1 MNNVQLYFKFFFS
14 SVGYSS
20 AKPQIPIVSG
30 IIGEIGKNF
39 LDSILKSSGV
49 LDLFKE
55 QDKYIPSDEFKDVI
69 QKLDQFKNSYSP
81 RAADLAGE
89 VKTLLND
96 ALDTYFMAA
105 NSVYEWCGVA
115 MKRLEQYNY
124 YLANLTRFK
133 IKLQHK
139 IIIQV
144 LEEGIK
150 RMTEAQK
157 SLDIASRSFNKAA
170 GQIVSLTAQLNDDF
184 NTESQYTKLELTRLE
199 KEKNDAKSCI
209 FWFCWENSKTRTI
222 DELKNLLNEK
232 LKGVKK
238 FHDDVKDALVQADK
252 KIVETKQKLRDE
264 ITAIGEVKAQTEVT
278 LQTIDDI
285 KDAELED
292 YKDGDLQKTIKKQVD
307 SLIEECRKYR
317 ARHNDSKE
325 SLQSNNVNIH

>member
-1 MNNVQLYFKFFFS
+1 MYNFISNSFF

-20 AKPQIPIVSG
+20 AKPQIPVVSG
-30 IIGEIGKNF
+30 LIEKVGAKF
-39 LDSILKSSGV
+39 LESILKSSGV

-69 QKLDQFKNSYSP
+69 KRLDEYRNSYSP

-115 MKRLEQYNY
+115 IKRLTQYNN
-124 YLANLTRFK
+124 YLKNLTPFK
-133 IKLQHK
+133 LKLQHK

-157 SLDIASRSFNKAA
+157 ALDLASRSFNKAS
-170 GQIVSLTAQLNDDF
+170 GQIVSLTAQLNSDF
-184 NTESQYTKLELTRLE
+184 DKDSEYTRLEVARLE

-222 DELKNLLNEK
+222 DELKKLINEK

-252 KIVETKQKLRDE
+252 KIDETKQKLRDE

-278 LQTIDDI
+278 LDTINDI
-285 KDAELED
+285 KDAEVED
-292 YKDGDLQKTIKKQVD
+292 YKDGDLQKTIKTEVD

-317 ARHNDSKE
+317 ARHIDSKE
-325 SLQSNNVNIH
+325 AFF